1 MATDKL
7 FAVAGTST
15 HEGETKLRFA
25 NDMLRTKI
33 LKKNGHTDINLVEL
47 PSEMTKAEAIQHLK
61 SIEFGKGDASIE
73 AAIAAGEKKNP
84 VATKPGKA
92 KAATAKATADVAP
105 SATAT
110 SEMEDALI

>member
-1 MATDKL
+1 MATDKR

-47 PSEMTKAEAIQHLK
+47 PSEMTKAEAIQYLK
-61 SIEFGKGDASIE
+61 NIEFGKGDASIE
-73 AAIAAGEKKNP
+73 AALAAGEKKNP
-84 VATKPGKA
+84 TTVAPKSGKA
-92 KAATAKATADVAP
+92 KTATVKAEAP
-105 SATAT
+105 ST
-110 SEMEDALI
+110 SEDALI